1 MISSLLL
8 NIDKQPEPHIFFVVG
23 ASYRCE
29 KLLAAVA
36 IQNIVVVG
44 DETAKNGGIVLN

>member
-36 IQNIVVVG
+36 IQNIVVG